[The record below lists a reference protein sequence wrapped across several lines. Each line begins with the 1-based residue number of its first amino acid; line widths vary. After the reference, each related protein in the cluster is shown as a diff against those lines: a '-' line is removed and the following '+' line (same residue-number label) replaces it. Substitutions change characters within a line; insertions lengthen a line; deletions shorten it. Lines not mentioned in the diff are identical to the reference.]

1 MASEPRDTASWYLRM
16 FSYLLMLC
24 GLFGCITGAIVIY
37 QALAESAQGTSSLSL
52 GPLVLGAAALAANGI
67 TAGAGV
73 LGRISSRKPERLQA
87 LSTIAIAG
95 IVATVLGLGL
105 CYAVSDSLPTSLIF
119 NLLLMSICVVIA
131 SNLRKVVAQA
141 SSNS

>member
-1 MASEPRDTASWYLRM
+1 MAVEPKDTASWYLRM

-37 QALAESAQGTSSLSL
+37 QALVESAQGASPLSL
-52 GPLVLGAAALAANGI
+52 GALVLGAAALAANGI
-67 TAGAGV
+67 TLGAGA
-73 LGRISSRKPERLQA
+73 LGRIASRRPERLGA
-87 LSTIAIAG
+87 LSTVAIAG

-119 NLLLMSICVVIA
+119 NLFLMGICAVTA
-131 SNLRKVVAQA
+131 GNLRKTTARA